1 MHIKITRCKCFI
13 FICLMALQLF
23 LPAQTPADTNN
34 KAGYFNALQKRLIED
49 GFNKNKINA
58 LYAKPGVYFDAK
70 GVSLFFSHSEGK
82 LNYDQFISK
91 RSIKKA
97 KKYLKK
103 HRTVFENMER
113 TYCVDKEII
122 AAIILVETRLGTY
135 LGKRSILNTLST
147 MASLNDQHVKNILWH
162 KISGSSP
169 FTKEEFDKKAEK
181 KSTWAYSELKDFLKY
196 ANRENIDPLSVYG
209 SYAGAMGI
217 AQFMPSNILAHA
229 KDGDRDGSVDLFN
242 HADAIASIANYLEHH
257 GWHAG
262 IDDKKAYKILLHY
275 NYSKYYAN
283 IILKISKLLR
293 G

>member
-1 MHIKITRCKCFI
+1 
-13 FICLMALQLF
+13 MALQLF
-23 LPAQTPADTNN
+23 LPAQTPADTNK
-34 KAGYFNALQKRLIED
+34 KAGYFNVLQKRLIED

-103 HRTVFENMER
+103 HRTVFENMGR

-147 MASLNDQHVKNILWH
+147 MASLNDQHVKNMLWR

-229 KDGDRDGSVDLFN
+229 KDGNRDGSVDLFS
-242 HADAIASIANYLEHH
+242 HADAIASIANYLEHY

-283 IILKISKLLR
+283 IILKIAKLLR

>member
-1 MHIKITRCKCFI
+1 
-13 FICLMALQLF
+13 MALQLF
-23 LPAQTPADTNN
+23 LPAQTPADENK
-34 KAGYFNALQKRLIED
+34 KAGYFNTLQKRLIED
-49 GFNKNKINA
+49 GFNKSKINA
-58 LYAKPGVYFDAK
+58 LYARPGIYFDAK
-70 GVSLFFSHSEGK
+70 GVFLFFSHSEDR

-103 HRTVFENMER
+103 HRALFDGVEK

-135 LGKRSILNTLST
+135 LGERSILNTLST
-147 MASLNDQHVKNILWH
+147 MASLNDQHVKNMLWR

-169 FTKEEFDKKAEK
+169 FTRDKFDKKAEK
-181 KSTWAYSELKDFLKY
+181 KSTWAYSELKDFLRYVK
-196 ANRENIDPLSVYG
+196 RENIDPLSVCG

-217 AQFMPSNILAHA
+217 AQFMPSNILALA
-229 KDGDRDGSVDLFN
+229 KDGNKDGCVDLFN
-242 HADAIASIANYLEHH
+242 HADAIASIASYLKHH
-257 GWHAG
+257 GWQAK
-262 IDDKKAYKILLHY
+262 IDDKKAYKILLRY

-283 IILKISKLLR
+283 IILKIAKLLR

>member
-1 MHIKITRCKCFI
+1 
-13 FICLMALQLF
+13 MALQLF
-23 LPAQTPADTNN
+23 LPTQTLAGAN
-34 KAGYFNALQKRLIED
+34 KKANYFNALQKRLIED

-58 LYAKPGVYFDAK
+58 LYASHEVYFDTK

-103 HRTVFENMER
+103 HRAVFKNMER

-135 LGKRSILNTLST
+135 LGGRSVLNTLST
-147 MASLNDQHVKNILWH
+147 MASLNDPDVKNMLWR

-169 FTKEEFDKKAEK
+169 FTREKFDKKAEK

-196 ANRENIDPLSVYG
+196 ANRENIDPLSVCG

-229 KDGDRDGSVDLFN
+229 KDGNRDGSVDLFN
-242 HADAIASIANYLEHH
+242 HADAITSIANYLQHH
-257 GWHAG
+257 GWQAK
-262 IDDKKAYKILLHY
+262 IDDKKAYKILLRY

-283 IILKISKLLR
+283 IILKIAKLLR

>member
-1 MHIKITRCKCFI
+1 MLRIKITC

-23 LPAQTPADTNN
+23 LPVQTPAGANK

-49 GFNKNKINA
+49 GFNKNEINM
-58 LYAKPGVYFDAK
+58 LYARPGVYFETK
-70 GVSLFFSHSEGK
+70 GVSLFFSHSESK
-82 LNYDQFISK
+82 LNYDQFTSK

-103 HRTVFENMER
+103 HRAVFKNMER

-122 AAIILVETRLGTY
+122 TAIILVETRLGTY
-135 LGKRSILNTLST
+135 LGRRSVLNTLST
-147 MASLNDQHVKNILWH
+147 MASLNDPDVKNMLWR
-162 KISGSSP
+162 KISGSST
-169 FTKEEFDKKAEK
+169 FTREKFDKKAEK

-196 ANRENIDPLSVYG
+196 ANRENIDPLSVCG

-217 AQFMPSNILAHA
+217 TQFMPSNVLAIA
-229 KDGDRDGSVDLFN
+229 KDGNRDGRVDLFN
-242 HADAIASIANYLEHH
+242 HADAIASVANYLQHH
-257 GWHAG
+257 GWRAG
-262 IDDKKAYKILLHY
+262 IDDKKAYKILLRY

-283 IILKISKLLR
+283 IILKIAKLLK

>member
-1 MHIKITRCKCFI
+1 
-13 FICLMALQLF
+13 MALQLF
-23 LPAQTPADTNN
+23 LPTQTPADANK

-49 GFNKNKINA
+49 GFSKNKINA
-58 LYAKPGVYFDAK
+58 LYASYEVYFDAK

-91 RSIKKA
+91 KSIKKA

-103 HRTVFENMER
+103 HRAVFKNMER
-113 TYCVDKEII
+113 TYSVDKEII
-122 AAIILVETRLGTY
+122 AAVILVETRLGTY
-135 LGKRSILNTLST
+135 LGERSVLNTLST
-147 MASLNDQHVKNILWH
+147 MASLNDTDIKNMLWR
-162 KISGSSP
+162 KISGLSH
-169 FTKEEFDKKAEK
+169 FTREKFDKKAEK

-229 KDGDRDGSVDLFN
+229 KDGNRDGCIDLFN
-242 HADAIASIANYLEHH
+242 HADAIASVASYLQHH
-257 GWHAG
+257 GWQAK
-262 IDDKKAYKILLHY
+262 IDDKKAYKILLRY

-283 IILKISKLLR
+283 IILKIAKLLK

>member
-1 MHIKITRCKCFI
+1 MRIKITSCKCFI

-23 LPAQTPADTNN
+23 LPAQTPADAN
-34 KAGYFNALQKRLIED
+34 KKADYFNALQKRLIED
-49 GFNKNKINA
+49 GFSKNKINA
-58 LYAKPGVYFDAK
+58 LYASYEVYFDAK

-91 RSIKKA
+91 KSIKKA

-103 HRTVFENMER
+103 HRAIFKNMER

-122 AAIILVETRLGTY
+122 AAVILVETRLGTY
-135 LGKRSILNTLST
+135 LGERSVLNTLST
-147 MASLNDQHVKNILWH
+147 MASLNDTDIKNMLWR
-162 KISGSSP
+162 KISGLSH
-169 FTKEEFDKKAEK
+169 FTREKFDKKAEK

-229 KDGDRDGSVDLFN
+229 KDGNRDGYIDLFN
-242 HADAIASIANYLEHH
+242 HADAIASVASYLQHH
-257 GWHAG
+257 GWQAK
-262 IDDKKAYKILLHY
+262 IDDKKAYKILLRY

-283 IILKISKLLR
+283 IILKIAKLLK